1 MMTYVTKIIENEDGE
16 LLVEF
21 PLEILDQMGWN
32 EDSILEW
39 IVEDDQVFLREYI
52 DD

>member
-39 IVEDDQVFLREYI
+39 IIEDDQVFLREYI

>member
-1 MMTYVTKIIENEDGE
+1 MMTHVTKIIENEDGE

-39 IVEDDQVFLREYI
+39 IIEDDQVFLREYI